1 MVGSI
6 SKEVCTGCKMCG
18 DICPT
23 NAISFQTDF
32 DGCWYPNVDD
42 EKCVKC
48 GLCEKKMSGSSYN
61 AFSERKRPSCLCCV
75 DKG

>member
-1 MVGSI
+1 MLINRRRGEKMVGSI

-48 GLCEKKMSGSSYN
+48 GLCEKN
-61 AFSERKRPSCLCCV
+61 VRLFI
-75 DKG
+75 